1 MMQAGKNMTAV
12 SSLEPH
18 PIFSF
23 ADGEMGP
30 IANSFIRV
38 MEKVT
43 GQPKIKKIYFDYVD
57 DERPREL
64 FWSDALER
72 LNISYNAKKERHAD
86 IPKTGRLLVIANHPF
101 GVIDGLILCSIIGKV
116 RQDYRI
122 ITHQVLRQAPAVKD
136 KILPIDFSET
146 ETALQTNLETRKAAQ
161 KHLKEEDGVVII
173 FPAGGIS
180 LAPKLIGPAFDSEWK
195 TYAAKLAQT
204 KDTTILPVYFDGRNS
219 VIYQMAR
226 RLSVTLGYSLMFREI
241 CKQMNG
247 CVDVTFRTP
256 IQAAYLRARPVTGFA
271 SAKRLAWLPDTAFL
285 LTPHRPPRPPLW
297 DIFPAYLM
305 PSYWMCPPAHLATF
319 ANHLAANLNR

>member
-1 MMQAGKNMTAV
+1 MQSLEDMTAPAAI
-12 SSLEPH
+12 EPH

-30 IANSFIRV
+30 LANSFIRA

-43 GQPKIKKIYFDYVD
+43 GQPKIKKLYFDYVE

-72 LNISYNAKKERHAD
+72 LNITYSAVQEVGAE

-101 GVIDGLILCSIIGKV
+101 GVIDGLILCSIISKV
-116 RQDYRI
+116 RQDYKI

-146 ETALQTNLETRKAAQ
+146 ETALKTNLATRQAAHT
-161 KHLKEEDGVVII
+161 HLKEDGVVII

-180 LAPKLIGPAFDSEWK
+180 LAPKFIGPAFDSEWK
-195 TYAAKLAQT
+195 TFAAKLALT
-204 KDTTILPVYFDGRNS
+204 KDTTILPFFFDGRNS

-247 CVDVTFRTP
+247 CVKVTLRTP
-256 IQAAYLRARPVTGFA
+256 IASSDLLGFTNRNEVTDFLRSRTYGNAG
-271 SAKRLAWLPDTAFL
+271 
-285 LTPHRPPRPPLW
+285 
-297 DIFPAYLM
+297 
-305 PSYWMCPPAHLATF
+305 
-319 ANHLAANLNR
+319 